1 MMSNFWL
8 CFVPLFVAVDA
19 LGVLPIFIGLTEG
32 LERRQVRRILWQSV
46 LTAMIVALSF
56 LALGKAILNL
66 LGVTIADFMIAG
78 GALLFVLALRE
89 HLLFD
94 RQPRLNNSECPEC
107 IGAVPIG
114 VPLIVGPAVLTTSI
128 LLAGE
133 YGVYP
138 AVSAVILNIV
148 IAGIIFALSYPINRF
163 LGSAGTK
170 AISKL
175 AGLILAAIGVM
186 MVRKGIMT
194 FVAAGSMQ

>member
-1 MMSNFWL
+1 MMNFWL
-8 CFVPLFVAVDA
+8 SFVPLFVAVDA

-32 LERRQVRRILWQSV
+32 MDRPRVHRILWQSV
-46 LTAMIVALSF
+46 ITAMIVAISF
-56 LALGKAILNL
+56 LVLGKAVFNL
-66 LGVTIADFMIAG
+66 LGITIADFMIAG

-94 RQPRLNNSECPEC
+94 RQPHPATECPEC

-133 YGVYP
+133 YGILP
-138 AVSAVILNIV
+138 TIAAVVLNVI
-148 IAGIIFALSYPINRF
+148 IAGIVFRMSEPINGF
-163 LGSAGTK
+163 LGNAGTR
-170 AISKL
+170 AVSKL

-194 FVAAGSMQ
+194 LVASGSIQ

>member
-1 MMSNFWL
+1 MIEFWL

-32 LERRQVRRILWQSV
+32 LERPRIRKIIWQSV
-46 LTAMIVALSF
+46 ITAMAVAIAF
-56 LALGKAILNL
+56 IALGKAVFSL
-66 LGVTIADFMIAG
+66 LGITIADFMIAG

-89 HLLFD
+89 HLLFE
-94 RQPRLNNSECPEC
+94 RQMRMGDLECPEC
-107 IGAVPIG
+107 LGAVPIG

-128 LLAGE
+128 LLADQ
-133 YGVYP
+133 YGYLP

-148 IAGIIFALSYPINRF
+148 IAGIVFLLSDPINSV
-163 LGSAGTK
+163 LGTSGTR

-186 MVRKGIMT
+186 MVRRGIMT
-194 FVAAGSMQ
+194 YVSAGIS